1 MIGILGGTFDPV
13 HYGHLRTAWELCES
27 LDMKELRLLPCRQP
41 PHRGEPAATPEQ
53 RLAMLERA
61 LAGQDRLRIDTR
73 ELERPGPS
81 YMVDTLASLRG
92 ELGRTP
98 FALVLGADAFAGL
111 ADWHRWERLIEL
123 AHLVVVTRPD
133 GPPSLPGPVAALLE
147 HCRVAD
153 AAALRSAQ
161 AGGILETAVTPL
173 AISATAI
180 RAQVAAGRSPRYL
193 LPDAVLAYIEE
204 EGLYRVPERT
214 GR

>member
-27 LDMKELRLLPCRQP
+27 LDMRELRLLPCRQP

-73 ELERPGPS
+73 ELDRPGPS

-92 ELGRTP
+92 ELGKTP
-98 FALVLGADAFAGL
+98 LALVLGADAFAGL
-111 ADWHRWERLIEL
+111 AGWHRWERLIEL
-123 AHLVVVTRPD
+123 AHLVVVARPD
-133 GPPSLPGPVAALLE
+133 GPPSLPGPVAALLAR
-147 HCRVAD
+147 CRVAD
-153 AAALRSAQ
+153 AAALRSAP
-161 AGGILETAVTPL
+161 AGGILEAAVTPL

-193 LPDAVLAYIEE
+193 LPDAVLAYIEDG
-204 EGLYRVPERT
+204 GLYRAPERT